1 VKESDE
7 LANRAIVWY
16 QSRPDA
22 EMTEDRTYNVINALI
37 HAGRLVEA
45 RTLVEKAMHDN
56 PSLRNLPVPISL
68 LGRIAARLGDSTAAR
83 SAVER
88 LRGMKRTYA
97 EAGSRIGSTYGR
109 AIIAAGLGDRPTAV
123 TLLQQALAEGN
134 YFEPYLHREIEF
146 QSIQDYPPLKELIWP
161 KG

>member
-1 VKESDE
+1 
-7 LANRAIVWY
+7 
-16 QSRPDA
+16 
-22 EMTEDRTYNVINALI
+22 MTADRSFNVIHAFI

-45 RTLVEKAMHDN
+45 RALMEKEMRDD
-56 PSLRNLPVPISL
+56 PELRNLPGPISI
-68 LGRIAARLGDSTAAR
+68 LGRIAARLGDTTVAR
-83 SAVER
+83 SSMER
-88 LRGMKRTYA
+88 LRVMKSTVG
-97 EAGSRIGSTYGR
+97 EAGTRQGNAYGR
-109 AIIAAGLGDRPTAV
+109 AIIAAGLGDSAMAV